1 MAEYKHGA
9 LGNVNAAGTKV
20 AEKSK
25 AAMVYIGTAPVHT
38 VENGE
43 KNVNVPMLINDISE
57 AKKYLGYSEDWAS
70 YTLCEPIHHH
80 FETKGVG
87 PLVFINVLDPK
98 KHKSDES
105 GNISKKPENGRIR
118 IPAAGNIILDSVVV
132 KTK

>member
-80 FETKGVG
+80 FETKGVWRQS
-87 PLVFINVLDPK
+87 LVIWVCARNAMDITCNVGFL
-98 KHKSDES
+98 
-105 GNISKKPENGRIR
+105 
-118 IPAAGNIILDSVVV
+118 IILYCKEV
-132 KTK
+132 KKI